1 MISKTDKQQNIKNK
15 KILFVGLG
23 NIGIRHFE
31 SISKSKQ
38 KYICFFIDPDIKK
51 IKNKIIRLNKKHS
64 LFFSDNFDFDE
75 KLYDFTIIS
84 TNSDI
89 RKDIINVLIRKFE
102 IKKYL
107 IEKIPFN
114 NVKDYKFILN
124 KFSKS
129 NSLCYVNYVR
139 NYMQCYMN
147 IKKEINQKKLIS
159 LEVFGKNWNLAS
171 NSFHYLSLFA
181 YLNNQREIFIN
192 EHKLSKPFKSKR
204 KNFFEI
210 TGYLKFTT
218 KRGDTLILRDQK
230 NNLID
235 DLLIIKNDANIYNI
249 SESKKII
256 HKINTKTFKTEK
268 KKFNYLYQ
276 SSMTEKILIHNN
288 DKDIYMNKL
297 NFNFNNE
304 IKLLRFF
311 ETIFQKRVIKNC
323 IPIT

>member
-31 SISKSKQ
+31 SISKSKE

-147 IKKEINQKKLIS
+147 IKKEINQKSLIS
-159 LEVFGKNWNLAS
+159 IV
-171 NSFHYLSLFA
+171 
-181 YLNNQREIFIN
+181 
-192 EHKLSKPFKSKR
+192 
-204 KNFFEI
+204 
-210 TGYLKFTT
+210 
-218 KRGDTLILRDQK
+218 
-230 NNLID
+230 
-235 DLLIIKNDANIYNI
+235 
-249 SESKKII
+249 KK
-256 HKINTKTFKTEK
+256 
-268 KKFNYLYQ
+268 
-276 SSMTEKILIHNN
+276 
-288 DKDIYMNKL
+288 
-297 NFNFNNE
+297 
-304 IKLLRFF
+304 
-311 ETIFQKRVIKNC
+311 
-323 IPIT
+323 